1 MCIDNAEN
9 QYKAASLDAERVAL
23 QAMELFPD
31 MEPEALRLCALVTKS
46 YGNARTEGQ
55 EPTISSKE
63 EQLERQ
69 LQAMQMRVTELEQA
83 LVASKKEQKPKAK
96 VKAVAA
102 QKSTNKTFNLQLPL
116 THETMRTALRKHGS
130 APLKA
135 VGDRAPLEVVNTHG
149 NVGKRTT
156 HGIGPTKR
164 RRVFSKAG

>member
-9 QYKAASLDAERVAL
+9 QYEAASLDAERVAL

-83 LVASKKEQKPKAK
+83 LVASKNEQKPKAK
-96 VKAVAA
+96 VKAAAA
-102 QKSTNKTFNLQLPL
+102 QNINKQGKHSTYNY
-116 THETMRTALRKHGS
+116 RTVHARLSFKQK
-130 APLKA
+130 L
-135 VGDRAPLEVVNTHG
+135 
-149 NVGKRTT
+149 
-156 HGIGPTKR
+156 
-164 RRVFSKAG
+164 

>member
-9 QYKAASLDAERVAL
+9 QYEAASLDAERVAL

-83 LVASKKEQKPKAK
+83 LVASKNEQKPKAK
-96 VKAVAA
+96 VKAAAA
-102 QKSTNKTFNLQLPL
+102 QNIQPTTTVLYMRVYLLNKNCKS
-116 THETMRTALRKHGS
+116 S
-130 APLKA
+130 A
-135 VGDRAPLEVVNTHG
+135 VNCE
-149 NVGKRTT
+149 
-156 HGIGPTKR
+156 
-164 RRVFSKAG
+164 SAA